1 MLDLSCLCNPQ
12 VPCYL
17 IVGPID
23 PFAMRMPLWKVLKS
37 ATNFMDMIV
46 ADGLPTIIQSKE
58 ALQSAIKESL
68 PPIAKLKTLV
78 IEILLVRQLSKINSA
93 DIPKTD
99 DGKGDKHPLVAEME
113 ALVMSQSIF
122 LNSNLLEVTAADIQP
137 SLWLMAQCYAK

>member
-1 MLDLSCLCNPQ
+1 MEGSEISNEL
-12 VPCYL
+12 
-17 IVGPID
+17 
-23 PFAMRMPLWKVLKS
+23 
-37 ATNFMDMIV
+37 MDMIV

-113 ALVMSQSIF
+113 ALVMPQSIF
-122 LNSNLLEVTAADIQP
+122 LNSNFFLEVTAADIQP
-137 SLWLMAQCYAK
+137 SLWLMAQRYAK